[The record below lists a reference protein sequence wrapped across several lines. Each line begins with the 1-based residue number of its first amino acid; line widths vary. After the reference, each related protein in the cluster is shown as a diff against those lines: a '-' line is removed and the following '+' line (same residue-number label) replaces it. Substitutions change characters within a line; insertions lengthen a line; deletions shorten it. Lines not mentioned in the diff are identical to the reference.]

1 MEIGAVVVLVVVVGL
16 AVVQV
21 ARKRGHGR
29 EEPAYTQW
37 RRAAVRDRLA
47 EAEIAE
53 DERRA
58 RERQRLRIEGAGRAR
73 AIDS

>member
-21 ARKRGHGR
+21 ARRRTRGP
-29 EEPAYTQW
+29 EEPAYAQW
-37 RRAAVRDRLA
+37 RRAAVRARLA

-58 RERQRLRIEGAGRAR
+58 RERQRHRVEGAGRAR
-73 AIDS
+73 PADS